1 MMWNGLGWGVSG
13 VGWVVMGVSMLLFW
27 GLIIAGIVAL
37 IRVINRPSSP
47 PSAPTTPPWQGEVS
61 SARRILDERYARG
74 EIDEQEYQ
82 RRRAQ
87 LEGGASR

>member
-1 MMWNGLGWGVSG
+1 MSG

-27 GLIIAGIVAL
+27 GLLIAGIIAL
-37 IRVINRPSSP
+37 IRVINRPSQSP
-47 PSAPTTPPWQGEVS
+47 SSPSEQAWPGEVS

-82 RRRAQ
+82 RRRAL
-87 LEGGASR
+87 LEGEGLR